1 MSYIIKEVHLVYENK
16 DLQEIAV
23 LWQSNEKGWVRA
35 SCCNLKP
42 CYGYKFL
49 LPKEEISMSLIQDVT
64 GSGANFPDDK
74 KIKYFPGKKL
84 WER

>member
-1 MSYIIKEVHLVYENK
+1 MRYKVIQVHMLYEENLPSEV
-16 DLQEIAV
+16 AV
-23 LWQSNEKGWVRA
+23 LWQSNERGWVRA

-49 LPKEEISMSLIQDVT
+49 LPKEEISMSLIQDVA
-64 GSGANFPDDK
+64 GSGTNLPDEK
-74 KIKYFPGKKL
+74 KTKYFPGKKL